1 MEEFAGVSRSLD
13 LRFGRDA
20 ILRGE
25 KDVINRV
32 SPGQRRPFEAMQ
44 DRLKILQ
51 QTVRMGS
58 RQQIVAER
66 QRRAIDRGRGVIR

>member
-1 MEEFAGVSRSLD
+1 
-13 LRFGRDA
+13 
-20 ILRGE
+20 
-25 KDVINRV
+25 V

-44 DRLKILQ
+44 ERLKILQ

-58 RQQIVAER
+58 SQQIVAER